1 MKYVLTYASLNLFYG
16 STSKVASKCFESV
29 AEIEDEGVL
38 SFPALLLFAAI
49 CLPPSPHEAFR
60 SLKVI
65 LSPKKSTA
73 SAGWGHFGT
82 NPKILGSLEGP
93 EGYLCPGIHILDII
107 SIYG

>member
-1 MKYVLTYASLNLFYG
+1 MKYVFTYASLNLFYG

-29 AEIEDEGVL
+29 AKIEDKGVL

-65 LSPKKSTA
+65 LSPTKKHSF
-73 SAGWGHFGT
+73 SRLGT
-82 NPKILGSLEGP
+82 FWNKS
-93 EGYLCPGIHILDII
+93 
-107 SIYG
+107 

>member
-65 LSPKKSTA
+65 LLLLKLLSCAYKKA
-73 SAGWGHFGT
+73 QLHQVGDILEQILHF
-82 NPKILGSLEGP
+82 
-93 EGYLCPGIHILDII
+93 
-107 SIYG
+107 